1 MGIFK
6 KKQRCHICNKK
17 TKNKEKIVY
26 GDKSFCGIDCYLE
39 FLDSL
44 GNEEKISALSKK
56 KI

>member
-44 GNEEKISALSKK
+44 GNEEKISALNKK